1 MPMKEVRVSATRFG
15 AMAEA
20 ELAAIPLEL
29 RALLVNV
36 TIEVQNEPG
45 AEAEDM
51 DDADDLLG
59 LYCGPT
65 REDFLGSA
73 KSGSL
78 PAKVYLY
85 QWNLEDSVDSIEE
98 LQKEIRLTLR
108 HELAHHFGFDD
119 EELERVWPEGA

>member
-1 MPMKEVRVSATRFG
+1 MKEVRVSPARFR

-20 ELAAIPLEL
+20 ELAAIPDEL

-36 TIEVQNEPG
+36 TIEVRNEPG
-45 AEAEDM
+45 AEAEGM
-51 DDADDLLG
+51 DEEDDLLG
-59 LYCGPT
+59 LYCGPE
-65 REDFLGSA
+65 REDFL
-73 KSGSL
+73 SGAAHGQL

-85 QWNLEDSVDSIEE
+85 QWNLEDSVESLEE